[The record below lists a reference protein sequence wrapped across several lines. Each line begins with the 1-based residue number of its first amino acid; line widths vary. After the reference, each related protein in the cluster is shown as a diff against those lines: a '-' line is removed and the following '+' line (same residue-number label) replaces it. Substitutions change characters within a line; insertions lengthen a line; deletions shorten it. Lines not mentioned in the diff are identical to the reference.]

1 MTAQED
7 LELTEAIEEL
17 DRTDGLTDEELE
29 AEAIE
34 TYGSKAEEL
43 DYIIERLSA
52 LNRRDYYRF
61 RLALRYHRK
70 ALIQQSKSS
79 ESSKR
84 RQKMSSIKDYIW
96 EQIEQGKEEQ
106 ELTLNERNTQT
117 KS

>member
-1 MTAQED
+1 MTAKED

-70 ALIQQSKSS
+70 ALIQQSKI
-79 ESSKR
+79 ELNMMPEMRAMKEACDR
-84 RQKMSSIKDYIW
+84 FLAEA
-96 EQIEQGKEEQ
+96 EQVLGKLKEEAEDEQ
-106 ELTLNERNTQT
+106 N
-117 KS
+117 

>member
-17 DRTDGLTDEELE
+17 DRTDSLTDEELE

-70 ALIQQSKSS
+70 ALIQQSK
-79 ESSKR
+79 
-84 RQKMSSIKDYIW
+84 I
-96 EQIEQGKEEQ
+96 GA
-106 ELTLNERNTQT
+106 
-117 KS
+117 